1 MRTRIQAKSARM
13 PRMSTDG
20 QRRRCAKSGALA
32 LAITLLVSASAPA
45 KDTSYKGPIFDST
58 GRVEFKLKR
67 DEGKLYVMHFH
78 VDDLPY
84 TCANG
89 TTRSRDFGIRRMRV
103 KKQRFSKMTYFGN
116 FRGTEHAVVEGR
128 LRRNGR
134 ARGTVFYTNG
144 FDGVALCESGE
155 MGWSAER

>member
-1 MRTRIQAKSARM
+1 MAIAIAVT
-13 PRMSTDG
+13 
-20 QRRRCAKSGALA
+20 LA
-32 LAITLLVSASAPA
+32 LSAATSAKAP
-45 KDTSYKGPIFDST
+45 KYEGPIFDST

-67 DEGKLYVMHFH
+67 EEGKLYVMHFH

-103 KKQRFSKMTYFGN
+103 KKRRFGKMTYFGN
-116 FRGTEHAVVEGR
+116 FRGTEHAVVDGR